1 MNVINSYFLKS
12 SVAIWIAVAIAA
24 AQTLAPARPAAQ
36 RTISSRSGPSEC
48 EVTQSFASAL
58 DDFATQSATLRSKS
72 RVSSAEMQRLQV
84 SANRLKESVQQTLN
98 AAQASV
104 TRQKQAGKWT
114 AEFDAAVE
122 KDLGELT
129 VDAAAKDSLVNWFR
143 QKGGAREAMEDAL
156 AKLKLAHVEIDNI
169 VNEIKQKATR
179 AKSNSTLQFR
189 SHAFNSSPVIRDV
202 LACMGWVI
210 VFMIANACGAKKTA
224 DRAVK
229 GILENCF

>member
-98 AAQASV
+98 AGQASV

-156 AKLKLAHVEIDNI
+156 AKLKLAHVEIDYI

>member
-104 TRQKQAGKWT
+104 MRQKQAGKWT

>member
-1 MNVINSYFLKS
+1 
-12 SVAIWIAVAIAA
+12 
-24 AQTLAPARPAAQ
+24 
-36 RTISSRSGPSEC
+36 
-48 EVTQSFASAL
+48 
-58 DDFATQSATLRSKS
+58 
-72 RVSSAEMQRLQV
+72 MQRLQV

-104 TRQKQAGKWT
+104 TRQKRAGKWT

>member
-12 SVAIWIAVAIAA
+12 SVAIGIAVAIAA

-84 SANRLKESVQQTLN
+84 SANRLKESVGQTLN
-98 AAQASV
+98 AAQASI
-104 TRQKQAGKWT
+104 TRQKRAGKWT

-129 VDAAAKDSLVNWFR
+129 VDAATKDSLVNWFR

-202 LACMGWVI
+202 LACMGWFI
-210 VFMIANACGAKKTA
+210 VFMIANACGAKTIA